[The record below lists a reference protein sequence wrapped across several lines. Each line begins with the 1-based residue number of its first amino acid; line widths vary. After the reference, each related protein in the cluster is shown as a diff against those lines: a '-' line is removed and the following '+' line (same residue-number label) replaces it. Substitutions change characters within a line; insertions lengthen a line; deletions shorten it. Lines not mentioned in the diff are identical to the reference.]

1 MYYLLLSLNFIK
13 IEEIIISAFTGGVV
27 GALITGIFTLLN
39 NIIKNIHES
48 KERKEKLKAKEKG
61 EYNDLKRETYLKTL
75 KYLKYL
81 KMSFEVTK
89 QDYSQDKEGRKQIDD
104 AYSKIDDAYALIRLY
119 SSEKVFN
126 LFNAITH
133 ITEVFLFQMKVAGV

>member
-1 MYYLLLSLNFIK
+1 MK
-13 IEEIIISAFTGGVV
+13 V
-27 GALITGIFTLLN
+27 
-39 NIIKNIHES
+39 
-48 KERKEKLKAKEKG
+48 RKEKLKAKEKS
-61 EYNDLKRETYLKTL
+61 EYNDLKREAFLKTL

-89 QDYSQDKEGRKQIDD
+89 QDYFQDKEGRKQIDD

-126 LFNAITH
+126 LFNTIYSCYRNFSFPDESGWRLSETGKFD
-133 ITEVFLFQMKVAGV
+133 FLVKFISKNHERRSWVSKYRLWG